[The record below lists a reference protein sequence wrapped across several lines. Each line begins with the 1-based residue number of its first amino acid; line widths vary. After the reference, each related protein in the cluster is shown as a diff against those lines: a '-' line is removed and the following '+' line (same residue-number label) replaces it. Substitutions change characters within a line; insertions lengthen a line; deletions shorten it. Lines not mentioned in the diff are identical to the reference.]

1 MEIIGLVVI
10 VLGLMAYYGIFG
22 SVETAARMGNRK
34 MARLEA
40 EQIRADINYYAG
52 KEMPTDDDYKQAVAK
67 KELFNKFRDL

>member
-40 EQIRADINYYAG
+40 EQIKADINYYAG
-52 KEMPTDDDYKQAVAK
+52 KEMPTEDDYKQAVAK

>member
-1 MEIIGLVVI
+1 MEIVGLAILAIGL
-10 VLGLMAYYGIFG
+10 LMYYGVFK

-40 EQIRADINYYAG
+40 EQIKADINYYAG
-52 KEMPTDDDYKQAVAK
+52 KEMPTDADYKKAVAS

>member
-40 EQIRADINYYAG
+40 EQIKADIDYYAS
-52 KEMPTDDDYKQAVAK
+52 KDMPAEAEYKKAVAS

>member
-40 EQIRADINYYAG
+40 EQIKADINYYAG
-52 KEMPTDDDYKQAVAK
+52 KEMPTDADYKQAVAK

>member
-10 VLGLMAYYGIFG
+10 VLGAMAYYGVFG

-40 EQIRADINYYAG
+40 EQIKADINYYAG
-52 KEMPTDDDYKQAVAK
+52 KEMPTEDDYKQAVAK

>member
-34 MARLEA
+34 MDMLEKA
-40 EQIRADINYYAG
+40 QIDAHIKELNG
-52 KEMPTDDDYKQAVAK
+52 KDAPSDEEFASAIAK
-67 KELFNKFRDL
+67 KKLYSKFRDL

>member
-10 VLGLMAYYGIFG
+10 VLGAMAYYGVFG

-40 EQIRADINYYAG
+40 EQIKADINYYAS
-52 KEMPTDDDYKQAVAK
+52 KEMPTDADYKKAVAS

>member
-40 EQIRADINYYAG
+40 EQIKADINYYAG

>member
-40 EQIRADINYYAG
+40 EQIKADIDYYAS
-52 KEMPTDDDYKQAVAK
+52 KDMPAEAEYKKAVANK
-67 KELFNKFRDL
+67 AMFDKFRDL

>member
-1 MEIIGLVVI
+1 MEIVGLVVI
-10 VLGLMAYYGIFG
+10 VLALMAYYGIFG

-40 EQIRADINYYAG
+40 EQIKADINYYAG